1 MRRYLNFRSLSLSA
15 VLACS
20 SLYGQQVDSPSI
32 RTLAVPASQ
41 AKSIA
46 TALSMEYREIP
57 EIQVAAD
64 AKGAQLVVMAPA
76 ERQAMIAAKVQQLL
90 ASSETGTTSQLQPLS
105 RSLQHISWRDFEK
118 GLRVLAGD
126 QTTVTTSAQ
135 G

>member
-15 VLACS
+15 MLACS
-20 SLYGQQVDSPSI
+20 SLYAQQADGPSI

-41 AKSIA
+41 AKPIA

-76 ERQAMIAAKVQQLL
+76 ESQAMIAAKVQ
-90 ASSETGTTSQLQPLS
+90 
-105 RSLQHISWRDFEK
+105 
-118 GLRVLAGD
+118 
-126 QTTVTTSAQ
+126 
-135 G
+135 